1 MFDHFLGRPALFLLA
16 QLNLDPGWLSAL
28 AALLMGIAGGVLLW
42 RGRLALKGTT
52 LVMPWAWSLF
62 AWVALCGS
70 EIVIG
75 VMHWAELPVSDDQL
89 RYLAAMTLFCPQLSQ
104 VGSKRP
110 LWISWQAIVA
120 ILLLVLWAPVLVD
133 WFSSSPGEISPGWI
147 WGVFLAGLILAG
159 FLNNFPTRF
168 SPTALGLAIAQL
180 QMTYTYLPL
189 TTSEVT
195 VKGALLAIAAGLMG
209 IGSAIQGG
217 FGRPENLRPEDRA
230 WFDFRDSFGAFWA
243 ARVMLRVN
251 DSAAR
256 YEWGLWLSWNGFHQ
270 VEIVGSHADF
280 RDGVREALITC
291 LRKLLGDFVDEAWL
305 DARLPPANKRKK
317 GLEDLDA

>member
-1 MFDHFLGRPALFLLA
+1 MA
-16 QLNLDPGWLSAL
+16 QLKLDPGWLSAV
-28 AALLMGIAGGVLLW
+28 AALLMGIAGVVLLW
-42 RGRLALKGTT
+42 RGRSALKGTT
-52 LVMPWAWSLF
+52 LVLPWAWSLF
-62 AWVALCGS
+62 AWVAVCSS
-70 EIVIG
+70 EVAIG
-75 VMHWAELPVSDDQL
+75 LMHWLEVSAADDQI

-110 LWISWQAIVA
+110 QWIAWQGVVA
-120 ILLLVLWAPVLVD
+120 VFLLVLWMPVFQV
-133 WFSSSPGEISPGWI
+133 WAFSSTGQVAPGWI
-147 WGVFLAGLILAG
+147 WGTFLAALILGG

-168 SPTALGLAIAQL
+168 SPTALCLTVAQIN
-180 QMTYTYLPL
+180 MTYTYLPM
-189 TTSEVT
+189 TVSEVT
-195 VKGALLAIAAGLMG
+195 VNGSLLAMGLGLIG

-217 FGRPENLRPEDRA
+217 LGCPENLRPEDRA